1 MARGNRVTEARLRWF
16 LCDGPDCRRRGARRL
31 WQIAHETSGSPGAVV
46 VRTECL
52 GLCPGGPFVW
62 GYPAVGPIGPL
73 AENRWRDYW
82 ARGDGP
88 AKEGD
93 SH

>member
-1 MARGNRVTEARLRWF
+1 M
-16 LCDGPDCRRRGARRL
+16 
-31 WQIAHETSGSPGAVV
+31 V